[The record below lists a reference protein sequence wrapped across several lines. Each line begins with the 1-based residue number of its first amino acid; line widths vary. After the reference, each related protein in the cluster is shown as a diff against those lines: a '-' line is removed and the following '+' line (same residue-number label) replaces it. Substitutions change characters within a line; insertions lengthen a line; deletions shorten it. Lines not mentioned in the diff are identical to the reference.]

1 MPKSLIGKAALY
13 TYNIYPRL
21 VRYVLDGRYK
31 IDNNAAENG
40 IRPLALGR
48 KNFMF
53 CGNDD
58 AAERTATIYSLLGS
72 CKLAGVNPME
82 WLTDVLERIQEHPAS
97 KLSELLPSN
106 WKPLK

>member
-1 MPKSLIGKAALY
+1 MRACKEE
-13 TYNIYPRL
+13 
-21 VRYVLDGRYK
+21 VLSSEVWK
-31 IDNNAAENG
+31 TFHN
-40 IRPLALGR
+40 LGR

-82 WLTDVLERIQEHPAS
+82 WLTDVLERIQDHPAS